1 MCPVCLS
8 SVALIT
14 AGVTSTGGIATLVVS
29 RLRRNNQTT
38 CERDL
43 DKNEERETWMT
54 AKDKS
59 R

>member
-38 CERDL
+38 YEKDL

-54 AKDKS
+54 ARDKS